1 MEIAVE
7 ADEVRGAPPIMP
19 AHVELPEVSAE
30 DAFAMRLLARDGDL
44 WVRVSGEASPHRVTG
59 IWSDPHNAAR
69 VTLFFA

>member
-7 ADEVRGAPPIMP
+7 PDEVRGAPPIMP
-19 AHVELPEVSAE
+19 AHVELPDVSAE

-44 WVRVSGEASPHRVTG
+44 WVRVAGEASPHRVTG
-59 IWSDPHNAAR
+59 FWTDPHNAAR

>member
-1 MEIAVE
+1 MEIAVKP
-7 ADEVRGAPPIMP
+7 DDVRGAPPIMP
-19 AHVELPEVSAE
+19 AHVELPDVTAE

-44 WVRVSGEASPHRVTG
+44 WVRVAGEASPRQVTG